1 MPNYQK
7 LYYQMFRANEQAL
20 RILRDAQQAA
30 EEAFLAEPL
39 PPLTLR
45 PQQPSEPESYT

>member
-7 LYYQMFRANEQAL
+7 LYYQLFRANEQAL

-30 EEAFLAEPL
+30 EETFLDEPP
-39 PPLTLR
+39 PPLALTPER
-45 PQQPSEPESYT
+45 PDPPQ